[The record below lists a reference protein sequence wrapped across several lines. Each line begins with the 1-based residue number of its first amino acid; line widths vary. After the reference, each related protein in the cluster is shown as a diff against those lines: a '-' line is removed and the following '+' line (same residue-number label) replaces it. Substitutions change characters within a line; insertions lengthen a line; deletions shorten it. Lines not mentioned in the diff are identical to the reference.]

1 MMMICNVLLDE
12 KQSENLSIV
21 FKYKHP
27 NHDGERLFTFKRS
40 ITESLDCCCKRMKIN
55 LEKAFNAINKKKKKT
70 NNSGDATNDN
80 FAIKFYR
87 NNIEVDDNIQN
98 KDFWKDG
105 STMSINGI
113 DYCIKFNYPH
123 ISEISL
129 SNIILTGYFT
139 YPYLEI
145 INGNITDS
153 KFLWFR
159 SKDSL
164 EWTLVG
170 EEFLY
175 EVKQEDLD
183 YKLKIVCIPML
194 NTNEGIS
201 KEAISPK
208 TISKGPENCPFEK
221 SFIHTREKL
230 TDSFRIVSYNLL
242 ANLYANSEYSK
253 DVLYSYCK
261 DCYLDFSYR
270 KTLLIKE
277 LIGYNGDIYFLQELD
292 SIFYRKGLNPILKFS
307 GLDSYFI
314 AKESNSEGLCIA
326 YRYSRFECLQKQA
339 HTYSDMLINNEQ
351 FEFLQLKISKNQQL
365 FDRIKKLKNTFQII
379 LLKSKIENKNKL
391 LILCNLHLYSK
402 DDADHIRLIQTF
414 ITIKYIENFLN
425 ELNANENYR
434 HCQITTIVS
443 GDFNSTPEFGVLK
456 FIKNKTVDSTLED
469 FRSNES
475 EVINEH
481 FVWEHQLNFE
491 SACGFPKYTHY
502 AEHFQGCLDYI
513 FYDPNNLKVLNIVP
527 MIEHQEVIKEIAL
540 PNQKIPSDH
549 LPLIC
554 TVAWNK

>member
-1 MMMICNVLLDE
+1 
-12 KQSENLSIV
+12 
-21 FKYKHP
+21 
-27 NHDGERLFTFKRS
+27 
-40 ITESLDCCCKRMKIN
+40 
-55 LEKAFNAINKKKKKT
+55 
-70 NNSGDATNDN
+70 
-80 FAIKFYR
+80 
-87 NNIEVDDNIQN
+87 
-98 KDFWKDG
+98 
-105 STMSINGI
+105 MSINGI
-113 DYCIKFNYPH
+113 DYCIKLNYPH

-201 KEAISPK
+201 KKAISPK
-208 TISKGPENCPFEK
+208 IISKGPENCPFEK

-277 LIGYNGDIYFLQELD
+277 LLGYNGDIYFLQELD
-292 SIFYRKGLNPILKFS
+292 SIFYQKGLNPILKFS

-326 YRYSRFECLQKQA
+326 YRCSRFECLQKQA

-351 FEFLQLKISKNQQL
+351 FEFLQRKISKNQQL

-379 LLKSKIENKNKL
+379 LLKSIENTNKL

-425 ELNANENYR
+425 ELNANVNHISHIFSNNHSFHSFFSLFNTHR
-434 HCQITTIVS
+434 KIIV
-443 GDFNSTPEFGVLK
+443 
-456 FIKNKTVDSTLED
+456 
-469 FRSNES
+469 
-475 EVINEH
+475 
-481 FVWEHQLNFE
+481 
-491 SACGFPKYTHY
+491 
-502 AEHFQGCLDYI
+502 
-513 FYDPNNLKVLNIVP
+513 IV
-527 MIEHQEVIKEIAL
+527 K
-540 PNQKIPSDH
+540 
-549 LPLIC
+549 
-554 TVAWNK
+554 